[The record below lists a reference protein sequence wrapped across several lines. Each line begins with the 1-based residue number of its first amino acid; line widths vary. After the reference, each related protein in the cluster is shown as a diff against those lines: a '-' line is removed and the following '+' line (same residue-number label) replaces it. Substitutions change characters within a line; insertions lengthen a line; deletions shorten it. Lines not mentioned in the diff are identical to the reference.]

1 MYETVLHHK
10 GDFGKALQ
18 THLFCMIDGQ
28 THACFTNEQRSGGN
42 QHAEEMLVKKLEK
55 MTVEAVTKFN
65 AMPVKLTVFISN
77 SPCSSNGHNC
87 AKKLKDF
94 VMKCQNVSLLVY
106 VTHLYKILRVSCEN
120 HRHRIDDDFYANTC
134 GLWNLMH
141 HERCEIKPFNM
152 TVWKELLNIEQF
164 GFSPEVKEK
173 LLGDYDK
180 KRDYYTKNGIK
191 GGTNDRSRKEEDR
204 LIEEDLK
211 AIGGYRRP

>member
-1 MYETVLHHK
+1 MYETVLHHN

-18 THLFCMIDGQ
+18 THLFYMVDGQ
-28 THACFTNEQRSGGN
+28 THACFTNEQKSGEN
-42 QHAEEMLVKKLEK
+42 QHAEELLVKELEK
-55 MTVEAVTKFN
+55 MTFEPDPKFN
-65 AMPVKLTVFISN
+65 AKSDILTVFISN
-77 SPCSSNGHNC
+77 SPCSSKDHNC

-94 VMKCQNVSLLVY
+94 LMKWQNVSLSLY
-106 VTHLYKILRVSCEN
+106 VTHLYKILRVSCDT

-152 TVWKELLNIEQF
+152 TVWKELLNIKQF

-173 LLGDYDK
+173 LLGDYDQ
-180 KRDYYTKNGIK
+180 KRDYYTKNGTK
-191 GGTNDRSRKEEDR
+191 DGTNDRSRKQEDR